1 MSDEEKSTEMLKPP
15 MEAKMMGINSS
26 SLQRDRVE
34 TNLEAEEPREVDIDM
49 TSLAEGKMDERDL
62 RKKQVFLLLIFY
74 WNPADCFKVF
84 GGWKLAWL
92 AYQSLGVIYGDIGT
106 SPLYVFS
113 STFTSEPSYDD
124 VLGAVSLVIWALTIM
139 VTIKYVFIVLLADD
153 EGEGGT
159 FALYSL
165 LSRYVRYMR
174 DISTSILETLNI
186 LS

>member
-1 MSDEEKSTEMLKPP
+1 MSDGEKSTEMLETPQ
-15 MEAKMMGINSS
+15 EVKMLSISPSS
-26 SLQRDRVE
+26 IQRGPVE
-34 TNLEAEEPREVDIDM
+34 TNLEAEEPHEVDIDM
-49 TSLAEGKMDERDL
+49 TSLAEGKIDERDL
-62 RKKQVFLLLIFY
+62 RKKQIFS
-74 WNPADCFKVF
+74 DCLKVF

-153 EGEGGT
+153 EGEGE
-159 FALYSL
+159 
-165 LSRYVRYMR
+165 LSTGQPRA
-174 DISTSILETLNI
+174 I
-186 LS
+186 